1 MYCEYQYI
9 IVKSKQETKTIT
21 TKGGIVI
28 AKSASV
34 YARIDPVLKEQAET
48 ILSTLGIPTS
58 NAIDMFFKQIVLKKG
73 LPFEVRLPYEKPVCM
88 GALSKEELNA
98 KIEKGYTNILE
109 GKTKPAKQAFDEM
122 RKDYNLQKKIEI
134 LANSLFFHNYQ
145 SFKAV
150 RGTTQIPS
158 SL

>member
-1 MYCEYQYI
+1 M
-9 IVKSKQETKTIT
+9 
-21 TKGGIVI
+21 

-98 KIEKGYTNILE
+98 KIEKEDEIIEKSFSIT
-109 GKTKPAKQAFDEM
+109 AKHI
-122 RKDYNLQKKIEI
+122 KYKKQE
-134 LANSLFFHNYQ
+134 
-145 SFKAV
+145 
-150 RGTTQIPS
+150 
-158 SL
+158 

>member
-1 MYCEYQYI
+1 M
-9 IVKSKQETKTIT
+9 
-21 TKGGIVI
+21 

-73 LPFEVRLPYEKPVCM
+73 LPFEVRLPY
-88 GALSKEELNA
+88 SKEELNA
-98 KIEKGYTNILE
+98 KIEKGYTDILE

-122 RKDYNLQKKIEI
+122 RKDFNL
-134 LANSLFFHNYQ
+134 
-145 SFKAV
+145 
-150 RGTTQIPS
+150 
-158 SL
+158 